1 MGTDTKKNTEV
12 VLVELNNKTKKE
24 LFSLIKQLSPN
35 DFLLTVDEVS
45 KRLGVGHVTVRE
57 LIKDGEIFA
66 MKLNGYKISNHE
78 VNRFIAE
85 NKNRDF
91 GKILKE

>member
-1 MGTDTKKNTEV
+1 MLDTALNDKK
-12 VLVELNNKTKKE
+12 LKKE
-24 LFSLIKQLSPN
+24 LFSLLKQLSPN

-66 MKLNGYKISNHE
+66 MKLNGYKISNSE
-78 VNRFIAE
+78 LNRFIAE

-91 GKILKE
+91 GKILS

>member
-1 MGTDTKKNTEV
+1 MLDTAFNDKK
-12 VLVELNNKTKKE
+12 LKKE
-24 LFSLIKQLSPN
+24 LFSLLKQLSPN

-57 LIKDGEIFA
+57 LIKDEEIFA
-66 MKLNGYKISNHE
+66 MKLNGYKISNSE
-78 VNRFIAE
+78 LNRFIAE

-91 GKILKE
+91 GKILS